1 MHGPTRAFSA
11 EVQIE
16 NASKGDL
23 CHKKGDVQQ
32 QRITFVRVT
41 LECFLHSA
49 RAVTSH
55 TLDVLLVYI
64 GRFIEAKFA
73 KRLHIGARTGVKTI
87 FQ

>member
-41 LECFLHSA
+41 LEYFLHSA
-49 RAVTSH
+49 RAVT
-55 TLDVLLVYI
+55 
-64 GRFIEAKFA
+64 
-73 KRLHIGARTGVKTI
+73 
-87 FQ
+87 